1 MTVHLPLTEQTRGFF
16 DYPTICKMK
25 KSAYLINTARGSI
38 VEENGLYQAV
48 KLGKIA
54 GAAIDV
60 FDCEPKEDSI
70 LRELDNVILTP
81 HVGTFTKEIFIRMDV
96 VAAQNVIDFFENK
109 R

>member
-1 MTVHLPLTEQTRGFF
+1 
-16 DYPTICKMK
+16 MK
-25 KSAYLINTARGSI
+25 ESAYLINTARGPI
-38 VEENGLYQAV
+38 VDENGLYQAV
-48 KLGKIA
+48 KQGKIA

-70 LRELDNVILTP
+70 LRELGNVILTP